1 MRLIAATSVCLVA
14 ALSLHPTPMPKHAV
28 PVSLGLA
35 PVVEL
40 AAQGCSLGWHRGHW
54 QDDSGAWH
62 WSHCFP
68 SWR

>member
-1 MRLIAATSVCLVA
+1 
-14 ALSLHPTPMPKHAV
+14 
-28 PVSLGLA
+28 
-35 PVVEL
+35 L